1 MNTAQNSAP
10 KGKVRGFLSFFGL
23 HLITFGIYNMFWRFN
38 VAKEVNT
45 YLGSERMSAAKIL
58 FLSPLTLGLYML
70 FWQFSDGPKIIKEV
84 QARAGLPQKA
94 PFMAG
99 PWQFQRS
106 LNQVWNA
113 LPA

>member
-1 MNTAQNSAP
+1 MNTAQSKGP

-23 HLITFGIYNMFWRFN
+23 HLITFGIYNMFWWFN
-38 VAKEVNT
+38 VAKEVNNF
-45 YLGSERMSAAKIL
+45 LGADRMSAGKIV
-58 FLSPLTLGLYML
+58 FLSPVTLGLYML

-84 QARAGLPQKA
+84 QAQAGLPQKA
-94 PFMAG
+94 PFMTG

-106 LNQVWNA
+106 LNHVWNA